1 MKPTVYPPH
10 ADMPSTTAMDTTK
23 ALDIRP
29 ILLNVMRFL
38 NPRRRP
44 HCDTPSAASNS
55 VEIRILSLIVE
66 AAATLRHFREKLS
79 VAGCRMPVELLTCV
93 QANVLRSTGVAAA
106 FSPLLLPTDNLQPT
120 TCNCPTTPGM
130 R

>member
-1 MKPTVYPPH
+1 
-10 ADMPSTTAMDTTK
+10 MPSTTAMDTTK

-79 VAGCRMPVELLTCV
+79 SQRVGCHFRAITNPGWPILCGFVK
-93 QANVLRSTGVAAA
+93 NGG
-106 FSPLLLPTDNLQPT
+106 LPQI
-120 TCNCPTTPGM
+120 G
-130 R
+130 RA